1 LAIISLRPSEIFAVM
16 GRNVGPG
23 FIHIQNSLSKHREL
37 DDTKTGRDKYISLPP
52 ELDDE
57 IHCFMTE
64 HGVGPNDL
72 LFTTRTGTPL
82 SVKNFLR
89 RRLRPAARRAAITTL
104 DVDFQ
109 MLRRSFA
116 TLAGAISGGDAK
128 SIQTQ
133 MGHARP
139 DMWLLE
145 YAQPVDE
152 MRRRLLER
160 MERILLG
167 KEPVSGG
174 FDRQA
179 GLETGELGAQ
189 LATHDAAKNVLEKG
203 FVLPS
208 VLMKCVP
215 YGL

>member
-1 LAIISLRPSEIFAVM
+1 MAATLQVRLQQQALHLAAFGLLLALDLVQWRRPKRSSFHDSDRHTGQPCLRR
-16 GRNVGPG
+16 GR
-23 FIHIQNSLSKHREL
+23 IEQ
-37 DDTKTGRDKYISLPP
+37 
-52 ELDDE
+52 
-57 IHCFMTE
+57 
-64 HGVGPNDL
+64 GV
-72 LFTTRTGTPL
+72 TPRGQSSQIDGL
-82 SVKNFLR
+82 RLKSQASVKNFLR

-116 TLAGAISGGDAK
+116 TLAGAISGGGAK
-128 SIQTQ
+128 SIQAQ

-167 KEPVSGG
+167 KEPVPV
-174 FDRQA
+174 DLTA
-179 GLETGELGAQ
+179 KLGSK
-189 LATHDAAKNVLEKG
+189 LVN
-203 FVLPS
+203 
-208 VLMKCVP
+208 
-215 YGL
+215 